1 MFCEFSGQ
9 CGLSGGTNILTRLP
23 HVASL
28 VVLTAKNFFRVSYR
42 TGGQLQSHCF
52 QASDTFN
59 KQQWINCIRQA
70 KEAAALTGEQ
80 LPVTGPCLQMG
91 LGGQI
96 GPVLSPCCHLRQ
108 GCERVVW
115 GETDSGQCLEAE
127 ASLGGVRDIG
137 PGEELLADG
146 GMSLGTDTE
155 TRRCEEVTPVAGS
168 ETGDGALDNV
178 VGVWEMGGGE
188 GDTRAEAADD
198 VSASLGLEEEE
209 REEMEKEQSGAVEE
223 EAVSMDTGQ
232 ATSSQREEDTHR
244 C

>member
-9 CGLSGGTNILTRLP
+9 CGPSGDTAVLTRLP
-23 HVASL
+23 YVASV

-70 KEAAALTGEQ
+70 KEAAALTGER
-80 LPVTGPCLQMG
+80 LPVTGQCLQMG

-96 GPVLSPCCHLRQ
+96 GPVLSSCCHLRQ
-108 GCERVVW
+108 ECGRVVW
-115 GETDSGQCLEAE
+115 GETDSGQCLEVE
-127 ASLGGVRDIG
+127 ASLGGERGISLG
-137 PGEELLADG
+137 GELLADG

-155 TRRCEEVTPVAGS
+155 TRRCEEVTPVASS
-168 ETGDGALDNV
+168 ETEDGALDNV
-178 VGVWEMGGGE
+178 VGVWKMDGGE
-188 GDTRAEAADD
+188 GDTQAEAADD
-198 VSASLGLEEEE
+198 ISASSCLEEEQ

-223 EAVSMDTGQ
+223 EEVSMDTSE